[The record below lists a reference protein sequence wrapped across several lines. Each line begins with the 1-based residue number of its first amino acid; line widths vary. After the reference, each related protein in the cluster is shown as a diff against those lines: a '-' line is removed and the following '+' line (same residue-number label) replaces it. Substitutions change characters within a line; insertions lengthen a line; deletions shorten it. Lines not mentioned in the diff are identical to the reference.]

1 MTYGHPPV
9 LTEADDD
16 TEVAIV
22 ASGAGRTHGA
32 RAVRCGALMA
42 AGGLLAA
49 SLAGCG
55 APARSDS
62 TNQLTLYNGQHEQT
76 TQALVDAFEQ
86 QTGVTV
92 TIRSDDETV
101 LVQQIA
107 QEGSRS
113 PADVIYTENS
123 PALERLQDSNLLA
136 RVGGATLAAI
146 PSRYSSPSGDWVGL
160 SGRVS
165 VLVYNTARLRPDQLP
180 SSVMDL
186 ASPAWKGKLGL
197 APQETDFQPIIT
209 SIAQAHGTAAALAWL
224 KGIKANAGSNV
235 YPDNE
240 TLTAKVN
247 SGQVQIGLINQYYWY
262 RERAQAGAAATHSAL
277 HYFAAGDPGYVLD
290 VSGAGV
296 LASSTHQAAAQKFL
310 AFLASAAGQRII
322 AQSDSFEYPL
332 RPGIAAHPGLTPLA
346 QLQPDPADSV
356 ARLGDGAAALSL
368 LQQAQLG

>member
-1 MTYGHPPV
+1 
-9 LTEADDD
+9 
-16 TEVAIV
+16 V
-22 ASGAGRTHGA
+22 ASRASGTKGGRA
-32 RAVRCGALMA
+32 IWCAALAV
-42 AGGLLAA
+42 AGGLVAA

-55 APARSDS
+55 APAHSDS
-62 TNQLTLYNGQHEQT
+62 ANQLTLYNGQHEQT
-76 TQALVDAFEQ
+76 TQALVNAFEK
-86 QTGVTV
+86 QTGIRV
-92 TIRSDDETV
+92 TIRSDDEDV

-123 PALERLQDSNLLA
+123 PALERLQENHLLA
-136 RVGGATLAAI
+136 RVDAATLAAI
-146 PSRYSSPSGDWVGL
+146 PSRYSSPSGDWAGV
-160 SGRVS
+160 SGRTS
-165 VLVYNTARLRPDQLP
+165 VLVYNTSALRPGQLP

-209 SIAQAHGTAAALAWL
+209 SITQAHGTAAALAWL
-224 KGIKANAGSNV
+224 KGVKANAGSDV

-247 SGQVQIGLINQYYWY
+247 AGQVEIGLINQYYWY
-262 RERAQAGAAATHSAL
+262 RERAQAGPAATHSAL
-277 HYFAAGDPGYVLD
+277 HYLAAGDPGYVLD

-296 LASSTHQAAAQKFL
+296 LASSTHQAMAQKFL

-346 QLQPDPADSV
+346 RLQPDPADSI